1 MTLLP
6 PLMLTDGK
14 YPAHRHNLRFCK
26 TALQS
31 ILSEKNDL
39 QNRFT
44 ENSESADF
52 IGKNDLQNR
61 FTENSESADYDD
73 GKNVRL

>member
-31 ILSEKNDL
+31 VLSEKNDL

-44 ENSESADF
+44 ENSESADYDG
-52 IGKNDLQNR
+52 GKNI
-61 FTENSESADYDD
+61 
-73 GKNVRL
+73 RL